1 MEDNKTNNEEEKK
14 ENIDFDQLCK
24 RLVKAFFKEF
34 LEFFFPELTERIDF
48 TVEPIP
54 INKELFSGQ
63 IQGDKTISDVLT
75 QVKLLDGEEEML
87 LLHFEFQSGKEE
99 EFSERMFLYY
109 VDIWREY
116 RKKIFAMAL
125 FIDDAVEWR
134 IPISDTF
141 HMEFMGTS
149 ITYKYHLRKTK
160 TYNYR
165 DYLDNDNPITAALMT
180 RMDFGKDSRALVKA
194 EALKKLKKYHL
205 SPLQEEI
212 LKNFIDKLLFLNEKE
227 ENEFKEI
234 IYKEEKFKEVG
245 KMLTTW
251 EEKAM
256 EKAVVERNIEIAKK
270 ALAKGY
276 DIEEVADLTELP
288 IEEIKKLSEEIR

>member
-1 MEDNKTNNEEEKK
+1 MEDNKTKKEAEKK

-24 RLVKAFFKEF
+24 RLVKTFFKEF
-34 LEFFFPELTERIDF
+34 LDFFFPELLSKIDF
-48 TVEPIP
+48 TIDPIH
-54 INKELFSGQ
+54 IDKELFSGQ
-63 IQGDKTISDVLT
+63 IEGDKTISDILT

-87 LLHFEFQSGKEE
+87 LLHIEFQSGKEE
-99 EFSERMFLYY
+99 DFSERMLFYY

-116 RKKIFAMAL
+116 RKKIFAMAF

-149 ITYKYHLRKTK
+149 ITYKYHLRKSK

-180 RMDFGKDSRALVKA
+180 RMDFGRDSRALVKA

-212 LKNFIDKLLFLNEKE
+212 LRNFIDRLLFLNEKE
-227 ENEFKEI
+227 DQEFKEI
-234 IYKEEKFKEVG
+234 IYKEDKFKEVG
-245 KMLTTW
+245 EMLTTW

-256 EKAVVERNIEIAKK
+256 EKEKINIAKNLLK
-270 ALAKGY
+270 MNMSVEQISQA
-276 DIEEVADLTELP
+276 TELP
-288 IEEIKKLSEEIR
+288 IEEIKKLIAEK